1 MDRHHPLHSS
11 FHGSMRSRG
20 SSSTVGSD
28 PREKIKDCFRKFIA
42 FMFTQV
48 GVGALVVCYAILG
61 AVCFIHL
68 EKYSPDQQLHDVK
81 LWRQNC
87 AETLWNITLSINVFN
102 ETAFVQKA
110 NEVLKVFQSNITAA
124 IHTGYTGRSADDI
137 WSFPAALMYSLSVF
151 TMIGYGNIIPKT
163 VWGKIVTIAY
173 ACFGIPI
180 YILYFCNMGKVL
192 AQTFKWLYITAHECS
207 RRDDAQFENGEIPQK
222 RKITVPSTAC
232 LWVIS
237 FYILTGTI
245 MFGAWEKWNYLDS
258 TYFCVISLC
267 KIGFGDFVP
276 GANIADSAGGSHL
289 KLVINFIYVLLG
301 MGLVAMCYNL
311 MCEDVRV
318 KVRELREDL
327 KNCLDDITL
336 KITVCMNDTKL
347 LQSVSSRLKALP
359 TTELIDAVSAVSL
372 PEEIDIEDL
381 HNNQHII
388 VCIRINNLDIRRS
401 KFIMIYSV

>member
-1 MDRHHPLHSS
+1 MERQNHLHSS
-11 FHGSMRSRG
+11 FHGSMRSRE
-20 SSSTVGSD
+20 SSSTSASG
-28 PREKIKDCFRKFIA
+28 PREKIKDCFRKFIT

-61 AVCFIHL
+61 AVCFMHI
-68 EKYSPDQQLHDVK
+68 ERDTSDEQYEDVK
-81 LWRQNC
+81 RLRQKC
-87 AETLWNITLSINVFN
+87 ANELWNITVTVNIFN
-102 ETAFVQKA
+102 ETAWLHRI
-110 NEVLKVFQSNITAA
+110 NEALKLYQNNITTA
-124 IHTGYTGRSADDI
+124 IHTGYTGRSAEDS

-151 TMIGYGNIIPKT
+151 TMIGYGNIVPKT
-163 VWGKIVTIAY
+163 ILGKAVTIAY

-180 YILYFCNMGKVL
+180 YVLYFCNMGKIL
-192 AQTFKWLYITAHECS
+192 AKTFKWLYISTHECS
-207 RRDDAQFENGEIPQK
+207 RREDAVFEDAESQPIK

-276 GANIADSAGGSHL
+276 GANIADSTGGSHM

-318 KVRELREDL
+318 KVRELKEDL

-336 KITVCMNDTKL
+336 KITVCMNDTKYYH
-347 LQSVSSRLKALP
+347 QKNHVK
-359 TTELIDAVSAVSL
+359 
-372 PEEIDIEDL
+372 
-381 HNNQHII
+381 
-388 VCIRINNLDIRRS
+388 
-401 KFIMIYSV
+401 

>member
-1 MDRHHPLHSS
+1 MDRHHPLNAS
-11 FHGSMRSRG
+11 FHGSMRSRD

-28 PREKIKDCFRKFIA
+28 AREKIKDCFRKFIA

-61 AVCFIHL
+61 AAGFMHI
-68 EKYSPDQQLHDVK
+68 EKDSPDVQLHEVRQ
-81 LWRQNC
+81 LRQNC
-87 AETLWNITLSINVFN
+87 AEALWNITITDNLFN
-102 ETAFVQKA
+102 ETAWVIKVD
-110 NEVLKVFQSNITAA
+110 EVLKVFQNNITAA
-124 IHTGYTGRSADDI
+124 IHTGYNGRSAEDI

-151 TMIGYGNIIPKT
+151 TMIGYGNIVPKT

-180 YILYFCNMGKVL
+180 YVLYFCNMGKVL
-192 AQTFKWLYITAHECS
+192 AQSFKWLYITAHECS
-207 RRDDAQFENGEIPQK
+207 RRDDTLFEDGEMQPVK

-237 FYILTGTI
+237 FYIVTGTI

-336 KITVCMNDTKL
+336 KITVCMNDTKYYH
-347 LQSVSSRLKALP
+347 QKNSRNVK
-359 TTELIDAVSAVSL
+359 
-372 PEEIDIEDL
+372 
-381 HNNQHII
+381 
-388 VCIRINNLDIRRS
+388 
-401 KFIMIYSV
+401 

>member
-11 FHGSMRSRG
+11 FHSSMRSRD
-20 SSSTVGSD
+20 SSSTAGSD
-28 PREKIKDCFRKFIA
+28 PRERIKDCLRKFVA

-61 AVCFIHL
+61 AASFMHI
-68 EKYSPDQQLHDVK
+68 EKDNPDHQLQDVK
-81 LWRQNC
+81 IWRRNC
-87 AETLWNITLSINVFN
+87 VDNMWFYAETVNTLNETYFKVKINEYLIAYQLNIT
-102 ETAFVQKA
+102 E
-110 NEVLKVFQSNITAA
+110 A
-124 IHTGYTGRSADDI
+124 IHDGYNGKSAEDM

-151 TMIGYGNIIPKT
+151 TMIGYGNIVPKT
-163 VWGKIVTIAY
+163 VWGKIFTIAY

-192 AQTFKWLYITAHECS
+192 AKTFKWAYITAHECS
-207 RRDDAQFENGEIPQK
+207 RREDPLFEDGESQMVRK
-222 RKITVPSTAC
+222 KITVPSTAC

-276 GANIADSAGGSHL
+276 GANISESAGGSHL

-336 KITVCMNDTKL
+336 KITVCMNDTKYYH
-347 LQSVSSRLKALP
+347 QK
-359 TTELIDAVSAVSL
+359 
-372 PEEIDIEDL
+372 
-381 HNNQHII
+381 QH
-388 VCIRINNLDIRRS
+388 RH
-401 KFIMIYSV
+401 K

>member
-1 MDRHHPLHSS
+1 MDRQYHNQSS
-11 FHGSMRSRG
+11 VHGSFRSKD
-20 SSSTVGSD
+20 STSTNDSD
-28 PREKIKDCFRKFIA
+28 PREKIKDCLRKFIA

-61 AVCFIHL
+61 AASFMHI
-68 EKYSPDQQLHDVK
+68 EKDSPDEQMEKVTNL
-81 LWRQNC
+81 RQNC
-87 AETLWNITLSINVFN
+87 VQQLWNITNKYNVLN
-102 ETAFVQKA
+102 YTAWIQNSDK
-110 NEVLKVFQSNITAA
+110 VLKVFQNNVTSA
-124 IHTGYTGRSADDI
+124 IRLGYNGRSSEDI

-151 TMIGYGNIIPKT
+151 TMIGYGNVVPKT
-163 VWGKIVTIAY
+163 VWGKIGTIAY

-180 YILYFCNMGKVL
+180 YVLYFCNMGKVL
-192 AQTFKWLYITAHECS
+192 AKSFKWLYITAHECS
-207 RRDDAQFENGEIPQK
+207 RREDPLLEDGEVLPVK
-222 RKITVPSTAC
+222 RKVTVPSTAC
-232 LWVIS
+232 LWVIT

-276 GANIADSAGGSHL
+276 GANIADSAEGSHL

-336 KITVCMNDTKL
+336 KITVCMNDTKYYH
-347 LQSVSSRLKALP
+347 QKQTRNLK
-359 TTELIDAVSAVSL
+359 
-372 PEEIDIEDL
+372 
-381 HNNQHII
+381 
-388 VCIRINNLDIRRS
+388 
-401 KFIMIYSV
+401 

>member
-1 MDRHHPLHSS
+1 MERQNNLHSS
-11 FHGSMRSRG
+11 FHGSMRSRD

-28 PREKIKDCFRKFIA
+28 PREKIKDCLRKFIA

-61 AVCFIHL
+61 AASFMHIEKDNPDEQL
-68 EKYSPDQQLHDVK
+68 EDVRR
-81 LWRQNC
+81 LRHSC
-87 AETLWNITLSINVFN
+87 AEKLWNITVDVNLFN
-102 ETAFVQKA
+102 ETLWELNIDEA
-110 NEVLKVFQSNITAA
+110 LKVFQNNITNAV
-124 IHTGYTGRSADDI
+124 HLGYNGKSSADI

-151 TMIGYGNIIPKT
+151 TMIGYGNIVPKT
-163 VWGKIVTIAY
+163 VWGKIATIAY
-173 ACFGIPI
+173 AFFGIPV

-192 AQTFKWLYITAHECS
+192 AQSFKWLYITAHECS
-207 RRDDAQFENGEIPQK
+207 RREDPLFEDGELQPVQ

-237 FYILTGTI
+237 FYILSGTI

-311 MCEDVRV
+311 MCEDVTV
-318 KVRELREDL
+318 KVRELRQDL

-336 KITVCMNDTKL
+336 KITICMNDTKYYH
-347 LQSVSSRLKALP
+347 QKHSRK
-359 TTELIDAVSAVSL
+359 
-372 PEEIDIEDL
+372 
-381 HNNQHII
+381 
-388 VCIRINNLDIRRS
+388 
-401 KFIMIYSV
+401 

>member
-1 MDRHHPLHSS
+1 MDRHNALHSS
-11 FHGSMRSRG
+11 FHESMRSRD

-28 PREKIKDCFRKFIA
+28 AREKIKDCLRKFIA

-48 GVGALVVCYAILG
+48 GVGALIVCYAILG
-61 AVCFIHL
+61 AASFMHIEKDNPDEQL
-68 EKYSPDQQLHDVK
+68 EHVK
-81 LWRQNC
+81 QWRQKC
-87 AETLWNITLSINVFN
+87 AEQLWNITVEVNIFN
-102 ETAFVQKA
+102 ETLWEKNI
-110 NEVLKVFQSNITAA
+110 NEALKVFQNNITAA
-124 IHTGYTGRSADDI
+124 VHTGYSGLTPEEI

-151 TMIGYGNIIPKT
+151 TMIGYGNVIPKT
-163 VWGKIVTIAY
+163 VWGKIATIAY

-192 AQTFKWLYITAHECS
+192 AKTFKWLYITTHECS
-207 RRDDAQFENGEIPQK
+207 RREDPLFEDGELQPIK

-237 FYILTGTI
+237 FYVLAGTI
-245 MFGAWEKWNYLDS
+245 TFGAWEKWNYLDS

-276 GANIADSAGGSHL
+276 GANILDSAGGSHL

-311 MCEDVRV
+311 MSEDVTV
-318 KVRELREDL
+318 KVRELREEL

-336 KITVCMNDTKL
+336 KITVCMNDTKYYHQK
-347 LQSVSSRLKALP
+347 QSARK
-359 TTELIDAVSAVSL
+359 
-372 PEEIDIEDL
+372 
-381 HNNQHII
+381 
-388 VCIRINNLDIRRS
+388 
-401 KFIMIYSV
+401 

>member
-1 MDRHHPLHSS
+1 MDRQHPLHSS
-11 FHGSMRSRG
+11 FHGSMRSRE
-20 SSSTVGSD
+20 SSSTAGSED

-61 AVCFIHL
+61 AVSFMHI
-68 EKYSPDQQLHDVK
+68 EKDSPDEQLKDVRE
-81 LWRQNC
+81 WRQKC
-87 AETLWNITLSINVFN
+87 AERLWNITVSMNVFN

-110 NEVLKVFQSNITAA
+110 DEVLKVFQSNITTA
-124 IHTGYTGRSADDI
+124 IHTGYSGRSAQDI

-151 TMIGYGNIIPKT
+151 TMIGYGNVFPKT
-163 VWGKIVTIAY
+163 VWGKLVTVAY

-192 AQTFKWLYITAHECS
+192 AKSFKWLYITAHECS
-207 RRDDAQFENGEIPQK
+207 RRDDALFEDGEMPVK

-237 FYILTGTI
+237 FYILSGTI

-276 GANIADSAGGSHL
+276 GANIADSADGSHL

-311 MCEDVRV
+311 MREDVRV

-336 KITVCMNDTKL
+336 KITVCMNDTKYYHHK
-347 LQSVSSRLKALP
+347 QTRNIK
-359 TTELIDAVSAVSL
+359 
-372 PEEIDIEDL
+372 
-381 HNNQHII
+381 
-388 VCIRINNLDIRRS
+388 
-401 KFIMIYSV
+401 

>member
-11 FHGSMRSRG
+11 VHDSFRSRE
-20 SSSTVGSD
+20 SSSTAGSD
-28 PREKIKDCFRKFIA
+28 AREKIKDCLRKFIA

-48 GVGALVVCYAILG
+48 GVGALVVCYAIMG
-61 AVCFIHL
+61 AACFMHIEKDSLDEQL
-68 EKYSPDQQLHDVK
+68 EDVK

-87 AETLWNITLSINVFN
+87 AENLWNITISMNVFN
-102 ETAFVQKA
+102 ETAFVMKA

-124 IHTGYTGRSADDI
+124 IHTGYNGRSAEDI

-151 TMIGYGNIIPKT
+151 TMIGYGNVVPKT
-163 VWGKIVTIAY
+163 IWGKVLTIAY
-173 ACFGIPI
+173 ACFGIPV
-180 YILYFCNMGKVL
+180 YVLYFCNMGKVL
-192 AQTFKWLYITAHECS
+192 AQSFKWLYITAHECS
-207 RRDDAQFENGEIPQK
+207 RREDTLFEDGEPQPK
-222 RKITVPSTAC
+222 KKITVPSTAC

-237 FYILTGTI
+237 FYILSGTI

-318 KVRELREDL
+318 KVRELKEDL
-327 KNCLDDITL
+327 RNCLDDISL
-336 KITVCMNDTKL
+336 KITVCMNDTKYY
-347 LQSVSSRLKALP
+347 
-359 TTELIDAVSAVSL
+359 
-372 PEEIDIEDL
+372 
-381 HNNQHII
+381 HNKQTRQI
-388 VCIRINNLDIRRS
+388 
-401 KFIMIYSV
+401 K

>member
-1 MDRHHPLHSS
+1 MERQHSS
-11 FHGSMRSRG
+11 LHGSFRSKD
-20 SSSTVGSD
+20 SSSTTGSD
-28 PREKIKDCFRKFIA
+28 PREKIKDCLRKFIA

-61 AVCFIHL
+61 AASFMHI
-68 EKYSPDQQLHDVK
+68 EKDSPDEQLENVK
-81 LWRQNC
+81 EWRRSC
-87 AETLWNITLSINVFN
+87 AEELWNITVNNNIFN
-102 ETAFVQKA
+102 ETAWEININK
-110 NEVLKVFQSNITAA
+110 VLKVFQSNITGAV
-124 IHTGYTGRSADDI
+124 HTGYSGRSAEDI

-151 TMIGYGNIIPKT
+151 TMIGYGNIVPKT

-192 AQTFKWLYITAHECS
+192 AQSFKWLYITAHECS
-207 RRDDAQFENGEIPQK
+207 RREDTMFEEGEIQMK

-276 GANIADSAGGSHL
+276 GANITDSAGGSHL

-336 KITVCMNDTKL
+336 KITVCMNDTKYYH
-347 LQSVSSRLKALP
+347 QKQTRHVK
-359 TTELIDAVSAVSL
+359 
-372 PEEIDIEDL
+372 
-381 HNNQHII
+381 
-388 VCIRINNLDIRRS
+388 
-401 KFIMIYSV
+401 

>member
-1 MDRHHPLHSS
+1 MQSSYHS
-11 FHGSMRSRG
+11 SMRSRC
-20 SSSTVGSD
+20 SSSTTGSD
-28 PREKIKDCFRKFIA
+28 PREKIKDCLRKFIA

-61 AVCFIHL
+61 AVGFMHI
-68 EKYSPDQQLHDVK
+68 EKDNPDQQHLDVRE
-81 LWRQNC
+81 WRRNC
-87 AETLWNITLSINVFN
+87 AEQLWNITIKDNIFN
-102 ETAFVQKA
+102 ETIWIHDI
-110 NEVLKVFQSNITAA
+110 NNVLQVFQKNISMAVR
-124 IHTGYTGRSADDI
+124 TGYTGLTPEDT

-151 TMIGYGNIIPKT
+151 TMIGYGNVIPKT
-163 VWGKIVTIAY
+163 LWGKVGTIAY

-192 AQTFKWLYITAHECS
+192 AKTFKWLYINAHECS
-207 RRDDAQFENGEIPQK
+207 RREDALFEDGELQPVK

-245 MFGAWEKWNYLDS
+245 MFGAWEHWNYLDS

-318 KVRELREDL
+318 KVRELKEDL

-336 KITVCMNDTKL
+336 KITVCMNDTKYYH
-347 LQSVSSRLKALP
+347 QK
-359 TTELIDAVSAVSL
+359 
-372 PEEIDIEDL
+372 
-381 HNNQHII
+381 HNRH
-388 VCIRINNLDIRRS
+388 
-401 KFIMIYSV
+401 K

>member
-1 MDRHHPLHSS
+1 MERQNTAYSS
-11 FHGSMRSRG
+11 FHGSMRSRD
-20 SSSTVGSD
+20 SSSTTGSD
-28 PREKIKDCFRKFIA
+28 AREKIKDCLRKFIA

-48 GVGALVVCYAILG
+48 GVGALVVCYAMLG
-61 AVCFIHL
+61 AASFIHI
-68 EKYSPDQQLHDVK
+68 EKNSPDRQLEDVRQWRLNTTRQ
-81 LWRQNC
+81 LWTIVQENNIFDEAAFKTGADEILRVYQN
-87 AETLWNITLSINVFN
+87 NIS
-102 ETAFVQKA
+102 Q
-110 NEVLKVFQSNITAA
+110 A
-124 IHTGYTGRSADDI
+124 IHKGYSGHSPEDI

-151 TMIGYGNIIPKT
+151 TMIGYGNIVPKT
-163 VWGKIVTIAY
+163 VWGKILTIAY
-173 ACFGIPI
+173 AFFGIPI

-192 AQTFKWLYITAHECS
+192 AKSFKWLYITAHECS
-207 RRDDAQFENGEIPQK
+207 RREDPMFEDGEPIK

-237 FYILTGTI
+237 FYILSGTI

-276 GANIADSAGGSHL
+276 GANIADSAGGSHV
-289 KLVINFIYVLLG
+289 KLVINFVYVLLG

-336 KITVCMNDTKL
+336 KITVCMNDTKYYH
-347 LQSVSSRLKALP
+347 QKANRQ
-359 TTELIDAVSAVSL
+359 V
-372 PEEIDIEDL
+372 
-381 HNNQHII
+381 
-388 VCIRINNLDIRRS
+388 
-401 KFIMIYSV
+401 K

>member
-1 MDRHHPLHSS
+1 MYSS
-11 FHGSMRSRG
+11 GRDSFRSRD
-20 SSSTVGSD
+20 STSSTRSD
-28 PREKIKDCFRKFIA
+28 ARERIKDCLRKFIA

-61 AVCFIHL
+61 AAGFMHI
-68 EKYSPDQQLHDVK
+68 EKDSPDEQLENVK
-81 LWRQNC
+81 QWRISCVEQLWD
-87 AETLWNITLSINVFN
+87 ITNRYNVLN
-102 ETAFVQKA
+102 QTAWTY
-110 NEVLKVFQSNITAA
+110 NSNNVLKVFQNNITNA
-124 IHTGYTGRSADDI
+124 IRQGYNGRTPEEI

-151 TMIGYGNIIPKT
+151 TMIGYGNVVPKT
-163 VWGKIVTIAY
+163 AWGKVGTIAY

-192 AQTFKWLYITAHECS
+192 AQSFKWLYITAHECS
-207 RRDDAQFENGEIPQK
+207 RREDPLLEDGEIQPVK

-237 FYILTGTI
+237 FYILSGTI

-276 GANIADSAGGSHL
+276 GANIADSAEGSHV

-318 KVRELREDL
+318 KVRELREEL

-336 KITVCMNDTKL
+336 KITVCMNDTKYYH
-347 LQSVSSRLKALP
+347 QRQTRNIK
-359 TTELIDAVSAVSL
+359 
-372 PEEIDIEDL
+372 
-381 HNNQHII
+381 
-388 VCIRINNLDIRRS
+388 
-401 KFIMIYSV
+401 

>member
-1 MDRHHPLHSS
+1 MERQHNLHSS
-11 FHGSMRSRG
+11 IHGSFRSKD
-20 SSSTVGSD
+20 SSSTVESD
-28 PREKIKDCFRKFIA
+28 PREKIKDCLRKFIA

-61 AVCFIHL
+61 AASFMHI
-68 EKYSPDQQLHDVK
+68 EKDSPDEQLENVIQ
-81 LWRQNC
+81 WRQNC
-87 AETLWNITLSINVFN
+87 VEQLWNITNKYNVLN
-102 ETAFVQKA
+102 YTAWMSNSNK
-110 NEVLKVFQSNITAA
+110 VLKDFQNNVTSA
-124 IHTGYTGRSADDI
+124 IHLGYNGRSSEDI

-151 TMIGYGNIIPKT
+151 TMIGYGNVVPKT

-180 YILYFCNMGKVL
+180 YVLYFCNMGKVL
-192 AQTFKWLYITAHECS
+192 AKTFKWLYITAHECS
-207 RRDDAQFENGEIPQK
+207 RREDPLLEDGEIQPIK
-222 RKITVPSTAC
+222 KKITVPSTAC

-276 GANIADSAGGSHL
+276 GANIADSAEGSHL

-336 KITVCMNDTKL
+336 KITVCMNDTKYYH
-347 LQSVSSRLKALP
+347 QRQTRNIK
-359 TTELIDAVSAVSL
+359 
-372 PEEIDIEDL
+372 
-381 HNNQHII
+381 
-388 VCIRINNLDIRRS
+388 
-401 KFIMIYSV
+401 

>member
-1 MDRHHPLHSS
+1 MDRQNIHSSVHSS
-11 FHGSMRSRG
+11 FRSRD
-20 SSSTVGSD
+20 STSSTRSD
-28 PREKIKDCFRKFIA
+28 PREKIKDCLRKFIA

-61 AVCFIHL
+61 AAGFMHI
-68 EKYSPDQQLHDVK
+68 EKDSPDEQLENVK
-81 LWRQNC
+81 QWRQSC
-87 AETLWNITLSINVFN
+87 VEQLWNITNRYNVLN
-102 ETAFVQKA
+102 QTQWMY
-110 NEVLKVFQSNITAA
+110 NSNHVLKIFQNNISNA
-124 IHTGYTGRSADDI
+124 IHQGYTGRTPEDI

-151 TMIGYGNIIPKT
+151 TMIGYGNVVPKT
-163 VWGKIVTIAY
+163 AWGKVSTIAY

-192 AQTFKWLYITAHECS
+192 AQSFKWLYITAHECS
-207 RRDDAQFENGEIPQK
+207 RREDVLIEDGEMQPIK
-222 RKITVPSTAC
+222 RKVTVPSTAC

-237 FYILTGTI
+237 FYILSGTI

-276 GANIADSAGGSHL
+276 GANIADSAEGSHL

-311 MCEDVRV
+311 MCEDVQV
-318 KVRELREDL
+318 KVRELREEL

-336 KITVCMNDTKL
+336 KITVCMNDTKYYH
-347 LQSVSSRLKALP
+347 QRQTRNVK
-359 TTELIDAVSAVSL
+359 
-372 PEEIDIEDL
+372 
-381 HNNQHII
+381 
-388 VCIRINNLDIRRS
+388 
-401 KFIMIYSV
+401 

>member
-1 MDRHHPLHSS
+1 MERQNPGYSS
-11 FHGSMRSRG
+11 FHSSMRSRD
-20 SSSTVGSD
+20 SPSSTGSD
-28 PREKIKDCFRKFIA
+28 AREKIKDCLRKFIA

-48 GVGALVVCYAILG
+48 GVGALVVCYAMLG
-61 AVCFIHL
+61 AASFIQI
-68 EKYSPDQQLHDVK
+68 ERFSTDQQLEDVIQ
-81 LWRQNC
+81 WRRNC
-87 AETLWNITLSINVFN
+87 AEQLWNISQKHNIFEEV
-102 ETAFVQKA
+102 AFKKGA
-110 NEVLKVFQSNITAA
+110 DRVLQLYQNNITAA
-124 IHTGYTGRSADDI
+124 IHTGYNGHAPEDI

-163 VWGKIVTIAY
+163 ARGKILTIAY
-173 ACFGIPI
+173 AFFGIPI

-192 AQTFKWLYITAHECS
+192 AKTFKWLYITAHECS
-207 RRDDAQFENGEIPQK
+207 RRDDAVFEDGEPIK

-237 FYILTGTI
+237 FYILSGTI

-276 GANIADSAGGSHL
+276 GANIADSAGGSHV

-318 KVRELREDL
+318 KVREMRQDL

-336 KITVCMNDTKL
+336 KITVCMNDTKYYH
-347 LQSVSSRLKALP
+347 QKANRH
-359 TTELIDAVSAVSL
+359 V
-372 PEEIDIEDL
+372 
-381 HNNQHII
+381 
-388 VCIRINNLDIRRS
+388 
-401 KFIMIYSV
+401 K

>member
-1 MDRHHPLHSS
+1 MDRHQPLHSS
-11 FHGSMRSRG
+11 FHSSVRSRE

-28 PREKIKDCFRKFIA
+28 PREKIKECFRKFIA

-61 AVCFIHL
+61 AAGFMHI
-68 EKYSPDQQLHDVK
+68 EKDSPDEMMEKVTV
-81 LWRQNC
+81 WRQKC
-87 AETLWNITLSINVFN
+87 AEDMWNVAKYENTDEESFKQHIN
-102 ETAFVQKA
+102 AR
-110 NEVLKVFQSNITAA
+110 LILYQSNITAA
-124 IHTGYTGRSADDI
+124 IHAGYNGRSPEDT

-151 TMIGYGNIIPKT
+151 TMIGYGNVIPKT
-163 VWGKIVTIAY
+163 MWGKIATIAY

-192 AQTFKWLYITAHECS
+192 AQTFKWLYVTTHECS
-207 RRDDAQFENGEIPQK
+207 RREDPLFEDGEVQPIK

-311 MCEDVRV
+311 MCEDVQV
-318 KVRELREDL
+318 KVRELRQDL

-336 KITVCMNDTKL
+336 KITVCMNDTKYYHQK
-347 LQSVSSRLKALP
+347 QSRHK
-359 TTELIDAVSAVSL
+359 
-372 PEEIDIEDL
+372 
-381 HNNQHII
+381 
-388 VCIRINNLDIRRS
+388 
-401 KFIMIYSV
+401 